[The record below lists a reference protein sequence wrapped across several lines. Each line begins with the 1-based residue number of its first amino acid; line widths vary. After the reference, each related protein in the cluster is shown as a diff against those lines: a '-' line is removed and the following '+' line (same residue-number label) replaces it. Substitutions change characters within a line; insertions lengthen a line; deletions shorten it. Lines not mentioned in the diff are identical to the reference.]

1 MTTESDVAESKTG
14 YFRLAGQAVVAAGVL
29 TFLIN
34 AGLTPLLQHEAP
46 YAETASSWVFLWRQA
61 LSALTVLLLLFGAS
75 GLYLFRA
82 GRFGF
87 FGAAA
92 FALTFV
98 GTALVFAME
107 WSQVFVVHGLALEAP
122 DLLQALASAEGS
134 NLFDLGSM
142 IAFLVF
148 TLGWIAFGV
157 SMLTTRAYAR
167 RGPALMIAGFF
178 AMAILTA
185 VHQIWGQVIGNAV
198 LALGWIL
205 LGREL
210 FLGDGPRQS

>member
-1 MTTESDVAESKTG
+1 VT
-14 YFRLAGQAVVAAGVL
+14 AGIL

-34 AGLTPLLQHEAP
+34 AGLTPLLQHDAP
-46 YAETASSWVFLWRQA
+46 YAETASSSVFLWRQA

-75 GLYLFRA
+75 GLYMLRA
-82 GRFGF
+82 DHLGF

-98 GTALVFAME
+98 GTALVFALE

-134 NLFDLGSM
+134 NLFDLGAM

-167 RGPALMIAGFF
+167 RGPAFMIAGFF
-178 AMAILTA
+178 AIAILGA
-185 VHQIWGQVIGNAV
+185 VLQVWGQVLGNAV

-210 FLGDGPRQS
+210 LVGSEPRS